1 MKKIKKNIKA
11 NSHSKH
17 YLLHR
22 YWGRKAHNVVA
33 QYIQSYTKKNDLV
46 LDPFMGSGVVPIEC
60 AKINRSCIGVD
71 LNPISTFLVENTIN
85 TVDEHSIKNIFNDIF
100 NTNKKKYFNF
110 YTTKCP
116 KCNEN
121 AIFENSVWK
130 ENIFYSLKVDCKNCG
145 KSIKLADNCDHVL
158 LKKIHTLFNKQ
169 KEKFFFPKEQILKY
183 VKRSDK
189 THLNM
194 LFTERAIIIL
204 GNIYKDIEKIEN
216 KKIKNNL
223 KLCFSSM
230 LASVSRMIPGDEIKV
245 QGRSGWVVSKL
256 WVPKIH
262 TEKNIFFTFKNRFE
276 KFIEGKKEANKL
288 IDEKRIR
295 IYNCSSEN
303 LFFIK
308 DNSIDYIF
316 TDPPYGQSISYFGL
330 SMFWNAWLQQEVKYE
345 DEIIYDPYRNK
356 KYHDYETRLKN
367 VFSEMY
373 RVLKNNKYLSLTF
386 HNRDMKIWEIVI
398 SNLKNIG
405 FHLQNIV
412 YQEQAVMSGTQGLN
426 KKNTFRGDFV
436 YNFLKDIKKKPKK
449 LIFSKNVREK
459 IIKKISQL
467 LSKSQNGI
475 SSDKMYEELIP
486 FIVNN
491 NFYKDEMGT
500 IMNIEEI
507 LNKNFLYKKNKKND
521 QYQWQIR

>member
-1 MKKIKKNIKA
+1 MKRITKNIKA

-22 YWGRKAHNVVA
+22 YWGRKAHNVVSE
-33 QYIQSYTKKNDLV
+33 YISNYTKKNDLV

-85 TVDEHSIKNIFNDIF
+85 KVDQDSLKNVFNKIIDK
-100 NTNKKKYFNF
+100 NEKKYFNF
-110 YTTKCP
+110 YLTKCP
-116 KCNEN
+116 KCKKNS
-121 AIFENSVWK
+121 IFENSVWK
-130 ENIFYSLKVDCKNCG
+130 ENLFYSLRINCAKCG
-145 KSIKLADNCDHVL
+145 KLTKKADSYDQQL
-158 LKKIHTLFNKQ
+158 IKKIHSAFKKDKAN
-169 KEKFFFPKEQILKY
+169 FFFPEEQILKY

-189 THLNM
+189 THMNM
-194 LFTERAIIIL
+194 LFTERATIIL
-204 GNIYKDIEKIEN
+204 GNIHKDIEEVEN
-216 KKIKNNL
+216 EKIKNNL

-230 LASVSRMIPGDEIKV
+230 LASVSKMIPGDEVKV

-262 TEKNIFFTFKNRFE
+262 TEKNIFLTFKYRFK
-276 KFIEGKKEANKL
+276 KFAVGKEEANKL
-288 IDEKRIR
+288 IDEKRIK
-295 IYNCSSEN
+295 IYNRSSEN
-303 LFFIK
+303 LSFIN

-330 SMFWNAWLQQEVKYE
+330 SMFWNSWLKQTVKYE
-345 DEIIYDPYRNK
+345 EEIIYDPYRNK
-356 KYHDYETRLKN
+356 KYQDYESRLKN
-367 VFSEMY
+367 VFLEMY

-398 SNLKNIG
+398 SNLKNVG

-436 YNFLKDIKKKPKK
+436 YNFLKDVKKKSKK
-449 LIFSKNVREK
+449 LIFTKNVKVK
-459 IIKKISQL
+459 IVKKISQL
-467 LSKSQNGI
+467 LSESENSI
-475 SSDKMYEELIP
+475 TADKMYEKLIP

-491 NFYKDEMGT
+491 NFYKDEFGSV
-500 IMNIEEI
+500 INIDEI
-507 LNKNFLYKKNKKND
+507 LQNNFLYSRNEKIN
-521 QYQWQIR
+521 QYQWQNR